1 MLKMLKIL
9 PVSPQAATSSNVILF
24 SCKNNNEVIDM
35 LRLLLDKANDGNLVG
50 LAGVFF
56 MKNGDSGTYATGSAC
71 ENSAE
76 TVVELIKL
84 QNIISN

>member
-1 MLKMLKIL
+1 MLKMLQA
-9 PVSPQAATSSNVILF
+9 SPQAETNSNVVLF

-35 LRLLLDKANDGNLVG
+35 LRQLLAKSNDGSLVG

-71 ENSAE
+71 EKRAE

-84 QNIISN
+84 QKTISN